1 MNGESA
7 EKATIFAIILNVF
20 LFAIKLAAGLL
31 SGSLAVLSDALN
43 SFLDIFSY
51 IITYASVRLSNKGPD
66 SDHPFGHRRAEPLAA
81 ILVAMFA
88 GILAFE
94 ILKEAVQNMFM
105 GEAAIQI
112 TDLTFGVLL
121 ICIVV
126 KIGMFL
132 FLGKE
137 AKKNH
142 SSSMEALSM
151 DSRNDV
157 FSTSIALGGIAGA
170 FLGMPLLDDLA
181 AILIAVYIFR
191 SAYLMASKNIDYL
204 MGACPDAET
213 VAKIWN
219 AAESVKGIKRVGGV
233 RAHYVGDRIHAE
245 LDIVLSK
252 KLKASK
258 THQIAEK
265 VQTAVEAI
273 ARVER
278 AFVHIDYE

>member
-1 MNGESA
+1 MDGKSA
-7 EKATIFAIILNVF
+7 EKATLFAIALNAF
-20 LFAIKLAAGLL
+20 LFIIKLAAGLL
-31 SGSLAVLSDALN
+31 SGSLAVLSDAFN

-51 IITYASVRLSNKGPD
+51 IIAYASVRLSSQGPD
-66 SDHPFGHRRAEPLAA
+66 SDHPFGHRRAEPLSA

-94 ILKEAVQNMFM
+94 IFKEAVQNIFF
-105 GEAAIQI
+105 GEVAINI
-112 TDLTFGVLL
+112 TDLTFAVLL
-121 ICIVV
+121 ICIIV
-126 KIGMFL
+126 KIAMFL

-137 AKKNH
+137 AKKHH

-157 FSTSIALGGIAGA
+157 FSTSIALGGVAGA
-170 FLGMPLLDDLA
+170 YLGAPLLDDIA
-181 AILIAVYIFR
+181 AILISLYIFR

-204 MGACPDAET
+204 MGACPDSET
-213 VAKIWN
+213 IAKIWN

-233 RAHYVGDRIHAE
+233 RAHYVGDRIHVE
-245 LDIVLSK
+245 LDIVLSR
-252 KLKASK
+252 KLKTHK
-258 THQIAEK
+258 THQIAEN
-265 VQTAVEAI
+265 VQKAVEEI

>member
-1 MNGESA
+1 MDGKSA
-7 EKATIFAIILNVF
+7 EKATLFAIALNIF
-20 LFAIKLAAGLL
+20 LFIIKLAAGLL

-51 IITYASVRLSNKGPD
+51 IIAYASVRLSSQGPD
-66 SDHPFGHRRAEPLAA
+66 KDHPFGHRRAEPLSA

-94 ILKEAVQNMFM
+94 IFKAALENIFL
-105 GEAAIQI
+105 GEVAISI
-112 TDLTFGVLL
+112 TELTFGVL
-121 ICIVV
+121 IVCIAV
-126 KIGMFL
+126 KIGMSL

-137 AKKNH
+137 AKKHN
-142 SSSMEALSM
+142 STSMEALSM

-170 FLGMPLLDDLA
+170 FLGFPLLDDLA
-181 AILIAVYIFR
+181 AILISIFIFR
-191 SAYLMASKNIDYL
+191 SAYLMAKKNIDYL
-204 MGACPDAET
+204 MGACPDSEDI
-213 VAKIWN
+213 AKIWN

-245 LDIVLSK
+245 LSIVLSK
-252 KLKASK
+252 NLKASK
-258 THQIAEK
+258 THQIGEK
-265 VQTAVEAI
+265 VQKAVESI
-273 ARVER
+273 ERVER

>member
-1 MNGESA
+1 MESNSA
-7 EKATIFAIILNVF
+7 EKATLSAIFLNVF
-20 LFAIKLAAGLL
+20 LFAIKLAAGIL
-31 SGSLAVLSDALN
+31 SGSLAVLSDAFN

-51 IITYASVRLSNKGPD
+51 IIAYASVRLSSQGPD
-66 SDHPFGHRRAEPLAA
+66 SDHPFGHRRAEPLSA

-94 ILKEAVQNMFM
+94 IFKEAIQNIFF
-105 GEAAIQI
+105 GEAAIHI

-137 AKKNH
+137 AKRHH

-157 FSTSIALGGIAGA
+157 FSTSIALAGVIGA
-170 FLGMPLLDDLA
+170 YMGYPLLDDLA
-181 AILIAVYIFR
+181 AVLIAAYIFR
-191 SAYLMASKNIDYL
+191 AAYLMASKNIDYL

-213 VAKIWN
+213 IAKIWN
-219 AAESVKGIKRVGGV
+219 AAESIKGIKRVGGV
-233 RAHYVGDRIHAE
+233 RAHYVGDRTHVEI
-245 LDIVLSK
+245 DIVLSK

-265 VQTAVEAI
+265 VQKAVEAI
-273 ARVER
+273 VMVER